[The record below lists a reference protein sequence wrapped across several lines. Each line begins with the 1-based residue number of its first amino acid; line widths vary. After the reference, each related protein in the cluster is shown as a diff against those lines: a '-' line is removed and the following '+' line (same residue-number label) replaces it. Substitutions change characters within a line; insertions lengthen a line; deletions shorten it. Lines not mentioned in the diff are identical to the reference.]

1 MSKQIRVL
9 RLLEYSG
16 LEDEIKDHLAH
27 RGVKG
32 QSPANWNRGLVT
44 IKESFISNE
53 LGPWEMPPV
62 EEEVSD
68 GYSIARRHLD
78 AIDQAERVMIA
89 LDWRQ
94 PFQTSATV
102 IGMPEKMVLRLA
114 EAAYGSMPS
123 TYSEVLSTNPKG

>member
-1 MSKQIRVL
+1 MSKQIRIL
-9 RLLEYSG
+9 RMLEYSG
-16 LEDEIKDHLAH
+16 PEWIIKEHLAT
-27 RGVKG
+27 RGVRG
-32 QSPANWNRGLVT
+32 QSPVGWCHGLLTV
-44 IKESFISNE
+44 KESFISNE

-78 AIDQAERVMIA
+78 AIDQAVMDE
-89 LDWRQ
+89 LDWRR

-123 TYSEVLSTNPKG
+123 TYPEVPSTNPKG